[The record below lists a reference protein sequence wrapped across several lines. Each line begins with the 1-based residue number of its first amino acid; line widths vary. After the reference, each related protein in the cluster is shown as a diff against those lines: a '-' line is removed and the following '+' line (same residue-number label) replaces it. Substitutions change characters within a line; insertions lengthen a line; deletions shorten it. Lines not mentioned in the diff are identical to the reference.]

1 MLIFE
6 VVLFDM
12 ITCNSLLCFFSGTYY
27 TIDKYLSLKDDSSA
41 NTDVKFVASLDYY
54 KNLSKTWLA
63 LGKSSS

>member
-6 VVLFDM
+6 GVILFDM
-12 ITCNSLLCFFSGTYY
+12 TTCNSSLCFFPATYY
-27 TIDKYLSLKDDSSA
+27 TIDKYLTLKDDSSS

-63 LGKSSS
+63 LG